1 MGICVDCPPCS
12 ISPSYGVF
20 WLRGRIHEKKGRTS
34 LVDGLPKSAS
44 PANRILTLYP
54 YQSAPSGSQGE
65 LSLCKTHG
73 PSNTDSLSFAR
84 WVCSDSRKWLRPFQ
98 SYEQWPRKWLVP
110 SADIISEWPRKWLC
124 PSSSWGSESRIWR
137 FLEPSSTPPVK

>member
-1 MGICVDCPPCS
+1 MS
-12 ISPSYGVF
+12 IVLLVPFHRLMVSSGYG
-20 WLRGRIHEKKGRTS
+20 GGYTKKKGRTS

>member
-1 MGICVDCPPCS
+1 MSICVDCPPCS

-20 WLRGRIHEKKGRTS
+20 WLRGRIHEKKGRAS

-84 WVCSDSRKWLRPFQ
+84 WVCSGSRKWLRPFQ
-98 SYEQWPRKWLVP
+98 TYEQWPRKWLVP
-110 SADIISEWPRKWLC
+110 YSSFV
-124 PSSSWGSESRIWR
+124 PSDLPLAHVRRAAMMCARRVCATR
-137 FLEPSSTPPVK
+137 FFGF

>member
-1 MGICVDCPPCS
+1 MSICVDCPPCS

-124 PSSSWGSESRIWR
+124 PSSSWVSESRIWR

>member
-1 MGICVDCPPCS
+1 MSICVDCPPCS

-20 WLRGRIHEKKGRTS
+20 WLRGRIHEKKGRTP

-110 SADIISEWPRKWLC
+110 STCVGVAAVCVHSIRCIVSPGFGLSIQYTTLH
-124 PSSSWGSESRIWR
+124 SSSPR
-137 FLEPSSTPPVK
+137 